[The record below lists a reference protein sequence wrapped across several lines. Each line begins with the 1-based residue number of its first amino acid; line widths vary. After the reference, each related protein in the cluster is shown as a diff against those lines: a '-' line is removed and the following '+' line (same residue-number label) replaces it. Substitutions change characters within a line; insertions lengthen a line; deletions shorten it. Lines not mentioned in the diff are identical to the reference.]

1 MKYAYT
7 ESFPKYGP
15 VEIIKH
21 LVHVAAVLPHVEI
34 AHNLNMRQREQ
45 RMTLHTMNMRTKNIF
60 KTCIFYFTVYLSD
73 FGMHRRSSM
82 KEDRILHEILNA

>member
-15 VEIIKH
+15 VEIIEH

-60 KTCIFYFTVYLSD
+60 YFTVYLSD

>member
-15 VEIIKH
+15 VEIIEH

-34 AHNLNMRQREQ
+34 THNLNMRQREQ

-60 KTCIFYFTVYLSD
+60 KTGTFF
-73 FGMHRRSSM
+73 
-82 KEDRILHEILNA
+82 ILQSTCRTLECTGEAL

>member
-15 VEIIKH
+15 VEIIEH

-34 AHNLNMRQREQ
+34 THNLNMSKESRE
-45 RMTLHTMNMRTKNIF
+45 
-60 KTCIFYFTVYLSD
+60 
-73 FGMHRRSSM
+73 
-82 KEDRILHEILNA
+82 